1 MYQVN
6 YLCQEMRTLIVS
18 MTDVDHLRL
27 IGHVSSVEE
36 AALRAALAIWPHG
49 IKKSEYRNEIPFK
62 DDTRR
67 VYFVDFCGSPWGSYS
82 KNERLHARQ

>member
-1 MYQVN
+1 MQ
-6 YLCQEMRTLIVS
+6 TLIVS

-82 KNERLHARQ
+82 KNERLHARK